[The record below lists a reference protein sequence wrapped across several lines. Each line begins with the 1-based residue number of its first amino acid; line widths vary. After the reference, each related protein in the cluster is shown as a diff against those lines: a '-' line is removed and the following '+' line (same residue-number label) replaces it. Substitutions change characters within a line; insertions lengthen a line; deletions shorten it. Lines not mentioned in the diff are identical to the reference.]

1 MDDVNKLLVLVE
13 ANTRSYENAMKK
25 LEGITKSAGRNSGS
39 GFDPVK
45 KALNDIEAGSGRVG
59 ASVNRMQRDLAA
71 AAQKTV
77 KPFELN
83 RFQLQNMS
91 FQINDLAQGLA
102 TGQQSPF
109 VLIAQQGSQIAQ
121 IFGSGTGVVAA
132 FKATG
137 GAIVSFFTNP
147 INLAVIGIAAATA
160 AVPAMWSAFTSSEG
174 SAASERIKE
183 IEKGLKAANENLVGL
198 KKNLR
203 GLRLGVDENELAL
216 LDAIAAK
223 TQDLADA
230 QASLEK
236 ASGRSKRGN
245 QINVRQE
252 QEALTALRQQLEETR
267 SLEKEKENLE
277 RIITE
282 TTNSERLLGEQML
295 VSTENARKA
304 EAIAKLLSAGVSAV
318 TIEALELAGID
329 LSKPITSASDA
340 NDILKI
346 GLSDSQIA
354 ALEIGNTVIS
364 TEISKAADEAD
375 RLAEALFK
383 ATRIG
388 FRQELSDEDLAFSQS
403 VIQDAKGRD
412 NQRKSL
418 DNLQKIT
425 TPKKTRTA
433 SRPKRS
439 QADRDAD
446 KRARETQRE
455 QEAVDRLINSLQTEL
470 DLVGA
475 SDLARQQANATRNLG
490 ASVTDEQ
497 RAKIQQLTEQLY
509 LEQEAWKQTQEAQQF
524 FENAAA
530 NSLNGLI
537 NGTLNAEDA
546 VKQLTN
552 SIIQA
557 GLQALLL
564 GQGPLAGL
572 LGLAGGGGGLLA
584 GLFGGLFGRA
594 GGGNVTSNMPYMVGE
609 RGPELFI
616 PNTAGRIAANQNV
629 SSANSSYAPVYN
641 IDARGAD
648 AGAVARLERGLME
661 RDRRFAKDV
670 QAVNGV
676 SQLRNVRA

>member
-25 LEGITKSAGRNSGS
+25 LEGITKSAGRKSGS

-45 KALNDIEAGSGRVG
+45 KALQDIETGTGRVG
-59 ASVNRMQRDLAA
+59 NSVNRMQRDLAD

-83 RFQLQNMS
+83 RMQLQNMS

-137 GAIVSFFTNP
+137 AAIGSFITNP
-147 INLAVIGIAAATA
+147 INLAVIGIAAATV
-160 AVPAMWSAFTSSEG
+160 AVPALWNTFVGSGAKSAADQLTAIDELLLRIAESNQAAADAAQRFIDKQT
-174 SAASERIKE
+174 SAAS
-183 IEKGLKAANENLVGL
+183 L
-198 KKNLR
+198 
-203 GLRLGVDENELAL
+203 
-216 LDAIAAK
+216 
-223 TQDLADA
+223 LAD
-230 QASLEK
+230 
-236 ASGRSKRGN
+236 
-245 QINVRQE
+245 
-252 QEALTALRQQLEETR
+252 
-267 SLEKEKENLE
+267 
-277 RIITE
+277 
-282 TTNSERLLGEQML
+282 TNSE
-295 VSTENARKA
+295 
-304 EAIAKLLSAGVSAV
+304 LLSVQKSLASEVERISFLASSMSESFFAPLLPATQLREEIRGLGSDLKDE
-318 TIEALELAGID
+318 TI
-329 LSKPITSASDA
+329 
-340 NDILKI
+340 
-346 GLSDSQIA
+346 
-354 ALEIGNTVIS
+354 TV
-364 TEISKAADEAD
+364 EEFRD
-375 RLAEALFK
+375 RLAEIALSPDAPDSIVELSNELRVASQDAADLEARILGLGAAIKEIAPRTNESIANEINSKLGALNFDENRLGGDISK
-383 ATRIG
+383 KPSRAKSRATR
-388 FRQELSDEDLAFSQS
+388 S
-403 VIQDAKGRD
+403 
-412 NQRKSL
+412 
-418 DNLQKIT
+418 T
-425 TPKKTRTA
+425 TR
-433 SRPKRS
+433 RS
-439 QADRDAD
+439 SSDRDAD
-446 KRARETQRE
+446 KRAREIQRE

-475 SDLARQQANATRNLG
+475 SDLARQKANATRNLG

-530 NSLNGLI
+530 NSLSGLI

-616 PNTAGRIAANQNV
+616 PHTAGRIAANQNIGGGSFTQV
-629 SSANSSYAPVYN
+629 NN
-641 IDARGAD
+641 INATGAD
-648 AGAVARLERGLME
+648 PAALERVRQEL
-661 RDRRFAKDV
+661 RDQRNNFA
-670 QAVNGV
+670 
-676 SQLRNVRA
+676 RNVQGVNNVTSMRNLRA

>member
-25 LEGITKSAGRNSGS
+25 LEGITKSAGRKSGS

-59 ASVNRMQRDLAA
+59 NSVNRMQRDLAA

-83 RFQLQNMS
+83 RMQMQNMS

-137 GAIVSFFTNP
+137 AAIGSFITNP
-147 INLAVIGIAAATA
+147 INLAVIGIAAATV
-160 AVPAMWSAFTSSEG
+160 AVPALWNTFVGSGAKSAADQLTAIDELLLRIAESNQAAADAAQRFIDKQT
-174 SAASERIKE
+174 SAAS
-183 IEKGLKAANENLVGL
+183 L
-198 KKNLR
+198 
-203 GLRLGVDENELAL
+203 
-216 LDAIAAK
+216 
-223 TQDLADA
+223 LAD
-230 QASLEK
+230 
-236 ASGRSKRGN
+236 
-245 QINVRQE
+245 
-252 QEALTALRQQLEETR
+252 
-267 SLEKEKENLE
+267 
-277 RIITE
+277 
-282 TTNSERLLGEQML
+282 TNSE
-295 VSTENARKA
+295 
-304 EAIAKLLSAGVSAV
+304 LLSVQKSLASEVERVSFLASTMSESFFAPLLPATQLREEIRGLGSDLKDE
-318 TIEALELAGID
+318 TI
-329 LSKPITSASDA
+329 
-340 NDILKI
+340 
-346 GLSDSQIA
+346 
-354 ALEIGNTVIS
+354 TV
-364 TEISKAADEAD
+364 EEFRD
-375 RLAEALFK
+375 RLAEIALSPDAPDSIVQLSNELRIASQDAADLEARILGLGAAIKEIAPRTNESIANEINSKLGALNFDENRLGGDISK
-383 ATRIG
+383 KPSRTRSRATR
-388 FRQELSDEDLAFSQS
+388 SA
-403 VIQDAKGRD
+403 
-412 NQRKSL
+412 
-418 DNLQKIT
+418 
-425 TPKKTRTA
+425 TR
-433 SRPKRS
+433 RS
-439 QADRDAD
+439 SSDRDAD
-446 KRARETQRE
+446 KGAREIQRE

-572 LGLAGGGGGLLA
+572 LGFAGGGGGLLA